1 VVIDGVAAARKG
13 RRRRRKRRSCG
24 KSSRS
29 SERRGGAVAIAK
41 VDCTG
46 RSGRNASGKISYQLT

>member
-13 RRRRRKRRSCG
+13 RGRRRKRKSCG
-24 KSSRS
+24 KS